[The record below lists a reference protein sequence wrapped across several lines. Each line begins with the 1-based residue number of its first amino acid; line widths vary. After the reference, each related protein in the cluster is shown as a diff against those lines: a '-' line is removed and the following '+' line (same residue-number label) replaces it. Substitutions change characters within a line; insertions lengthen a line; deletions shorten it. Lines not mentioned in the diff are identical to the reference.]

1 MNFEDFI
8 SDSDEQKRPR
18 KIVIYGTHGIGKSSM
33 AAAFPYGP
41 VVFLPTEDGYQD
53 LRPKVKVLTF
63 NKKRTIDSESELLQA
78 ITLLYESNHPYKAVV
93 LDSAEAAEALIQKQV
108 AESAGKDS
116 IADIGFGKG
125 HAAAASKFGT
135 MLSGLDAI
143 NEKGTTTIVIAHADV
158 EKFNDPAGDQYDR
171 YTLRLHKSTSPMLL
185 EWADEV
191 FFCNYKVYT
200 KVVDEGFGKKTVKA
214 SGVGERR
221 VYTTERPTY
230 DAKNRLGLPDEMAM
244 DWSLFK
250 KAIDG

>member
-1 MNFEDFI
+1 
-8 SDSDEQKRPR
+8 
-18 KIVIYGTHGIGKSSM
+18 M

-143 NEKGTTTIVIAHADV
+143 NEKGTTV
-158 EKFNDPAGDQYDR
+158 
-171 YTLRLHKSTSPMLL
+171 S
-185 EWADEV
+185 
-191 FFCNYKVYT
+191 
-200 KVVDEGFGKKTVKA
+200 
-214 SGVGERR
+214 
-221 VYTTERPTY
+221 
-230 DAKNRLGLPDEMAM
+230 
-244 DWSLFK
+244 
-250 KAIDG
+250 